1 MNYPE
6 IRLTA
11 EAIKDLADLIRIY
24 LISHKINPATGALI
38 SFKLALIV
46 PDDTPNISELECYL
60 YTEVDCCY
68 PYDLVLYKETEWESL
83 SQDPRT
89 FAWSIRENGTVLYER
104 EDSDL

>member
-6 IRLTA
+6 LRLTA
-11 EAIKDLADLIRIY
+11 ETIASLCRPIRIY

-46 PDDTPNISELECYL
+46 PDNTPNISEKECFL

-68 PYDLVLYKETEWESL
+68 PYDLVLYRESEWESL
-83 SQDPRT
+83 SQDART
-89 FAWSIRENGTVLYER
+89 FAWSIRENGTVLYEG
-104 EDSDL
+104 EDSGV

>member
-11 EAIKDLADLIRIY
+11 DAIKDLADPIRIY

-104 EDSDL
+104 EDSNL